1 MLYLLDANVLITAH
15 NTYYPVD
22 RVPEFWGWLQHQG
35 DSGHLKIAIEMIE
48 EILEGH
54 QDALLDWIKNDMNR
68 KALDLDEVVNPG
80 LVRRVVYDGYAKDL
94 TDAEIEK
101 LGRDPFLI
109 SYGLV
114 ATDRCIVTTEVSKST
129 KQRQNRKV
137 PDVCDTLKVAWCDPF
152 EMNKRLGFHTGWKA

>member
-22 RVPEFWGWLQHQG
+22 RVPEFWGWLHHQG
-35 DSGHLKIAIEMIE
+35 GSGHLKIAIEMIE

-54 QDALLDWIKNDMNR
+54 QDALLDWIKNDTNR
-68 KALDLDEVVNPG
+68 KALDLGEVADPE

-94 TDAEIEK
+94 TDDEIEK

-109 SYGLV
+109 SYGL
-114 ATDRCIVTTEVSKST
+114 AGKERCIVTTEVSKPS

-137 PDVCDTLKVAWCDPF
+137 PDVCETLKVESCDPF
-152 EMNKRLGFHTGWKA
+152 ELNRRLGFRTGWKA

>member
-35 DSGHLKIAIEMIE
+35 DSGHLKMAIEMIE

-54 QDALLDWIKNDMNR
+54 HDALLDWIKNDINR
-68 KALDLDEVVNPG
+68 KALDLDEVANPD

-94 TDAEIEK
+94 TDDEIEK

-109 SYGLV
+109 SYGL
-114 ATDRCIVTTEVSKST
+114 AGTERCIVTTEVSKPT

-137 PDVCDTLKVAWCDPF
+137 PDVCDALKVEWCDPF
-152 EMNKRLGFHTGWKA
+152 ELNKRLAFRTGWKA